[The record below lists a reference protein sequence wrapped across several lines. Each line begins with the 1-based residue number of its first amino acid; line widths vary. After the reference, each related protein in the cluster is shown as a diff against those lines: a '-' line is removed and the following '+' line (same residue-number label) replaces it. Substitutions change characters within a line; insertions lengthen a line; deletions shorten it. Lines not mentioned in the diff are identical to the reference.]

1 MAKFHKSTTLNFFL
15 MFLIF
20 SSIITLTN
28 QKKHLRKRKSLRK
41 LQATTLITIP
51 TSSVTVTSTTITSL
65 ASTNVTQTIPT
76 TVIQSSTDASD
87 DLNST
92 YIYKPSSDSGLS
104 TGAIVGILI
113 PSLLAVGGVGAYA
126 AIARGSRPPIQ
137 YNNTSYTNGRT
148 NIPIESRQNIRE
160 IQVNQPEI
168 VLQNP
173 AVPIGKE
180 VPGVI
185 NQPIPNN
192 QVIISQ
198 SQFIPNNNEVKTF
211 NV

>member
-1 MAKFHKSTTLNFFL
+1 MAKFHKSTAINFFL

-28 QKKHLRKRKSLRK
+28 QKKHLRK

-51 TSSVTVTSTTITSL
+51 TSSVEVTSAAPATSL
-65 ASTNVTQTIPT
+65 ASTTNVTQTIPT
-76 TVIQSSTDASD
+76 TIIQSSTDASD

-198 SQFIPNNNEVKTF
+198 SQFIPNNNEIKTF
-211 NV
+211 NA

>member
-1 MAKFHKSTTLNFFL
+1 

-28 QKKHLRKRKSLRK
+28 QKKHLRK

-51 TSSVTVTSTTITSL
+51 TSSATVTSTIPKTSL
-65 ASTNVTQTIPT
+65 TSTNVVQTIPT
-76 TVIQSSTDASD
+76 TIIQSSTDATDASD

-198 SQFIPNNNEVKTF
+198 SQFIPNNNEIKTF